1 MKGNV
6 IELDRNALRDAL
18 QKVGR
23 TSRKHLVILVTQTH
37 ILDVASVLGR

>member
-6 IELDRNALRDAL
+6 IELDRNALRDSIEER
-18 QKVGR
+18 GR

-37 ILDVASVLGR
+37 ILDVALVLGR